1 MIMSSEKDYIQI
13 CKREIEKLLALD
25 NASSSLKSRDFEYL
39 SGKIKEKS
47 GIAISVS
54 TLKRLWKDDFLQI
67 PQPATLNA
75 LASVLDYSDWQE
87 FKQKN
92 HVTTTRKVKTINK
105 KALLFS
111 LIILMVAVVILILV
125 KNRSNEP
132 VINGEVHFSADK
144 TISLGLPNTVVFN
157 YDVSNVVADSFFI
170 QQSWNERAKER
181 IDPKKQVISSIYHL
195 PGFHRAKLIA
205 NNTVIAK
212 QNVHILSN
220 GWLPYI
226 NYDIT
231 DLIPIYFNPDS
242 SLSDGHFH
250 IDESDLQ
257 FAGIDIKKDFKL
269 RLNNSRDFGVTD
281 DNFSVKTIF
290 KSDSIKATS
299 CPRMEIMLVFEANIF
314 WVSLIKK
321 GCEYYANYKIG
332 EIYADGKNNDLSLL
346 GCNIYEWQD
355 LEFTVHQK
363 LSEVKLNGK
372 PIIHQKYV
380 QDFGEMV
387 GIIYTF
393 DGLGSVD
400 FISVSGADGKI
411 VYQDDFE

>member
-1 MIMSSEKDYIQI
+1 MPSEKEYIQI
-13 CKREIEKLLALD
+13 CKREIEKLFAFN

-39 SGKIKEKS
+39 SGKIQEKS
-47 GIAISVS
+47 GIALSVS

-75 LASVLDYSDWQE
+75 LVSVLDYSDWQE

-92 HVTTTRKVKTINK
+92 QIITTRQVKPVNK
-105 KALLFS
+105 KILLFS
-111 LIILMVAVVILILV
+111 FFILLVTIVILILL
-125 KNRSNEP
+125 KNRVNDP
-132 VINGEVHFSADK
+132 VIKGDIHFSADK
-144 TISLGLPNTVVFN
+144 TISLGVSNTVVFN

-181 IDPKKQVISSIYHL
+181 IDPKKHVISSIYHL

-226 NYDIT
+226 NYEVT
-231 DLIPIYFNPDS
+231 DLIPICFNPDS
-242 SLSDGHFH
+242 TLSDGHFH
-250 IDESDLQ
+250 IDQSDLKL
-257 FAGIDIKKDFKL
+257 AGIDIKKDFKL

-281 DNFSVKTIF
+281 NNFSVKTIF
-290 KSDSIKATS
+290 KSDSIKAVT
-299 CPRMEIMLVFEANIF
+299 CPRIEIMFVFEANIF
-314 WVSLIKK
+314 WISLIKK
-321 GCEYYANYKIG
+321 GCEYYADYKIG
-332 EIYADGKNNDLSLL
+332 EVFANGKDNDLSSL
-346 GCNIYEWQD
+346 GCAIFEWQD
-355 LEFTVHQK
+355 LEFSVHQK
-363 LSEVKLNGK
+363 LAEVRLNGK

-380 QDFGEMV
+380 QDFGELV

-400 FISVSGADGKI
+400 FISVSGANGKI
-411 VYQDDFE
+411 VYQDDFD

>member
-1 MIMSSEKDYIQI
+1 MPSEKEYIQI
-13 CKREIEKLLALD
+13 CKREIEKLFAFN

-39 SGKIKEKS
+39 SGKIQEKS
-47 GIAISVS
+47 GIALSVS

-75 LASVLDYSDWQE
+75 LVSVLDYSDWQE

-92 HVTTTRKVKTINK
+92 QIITTRQVKPVNK
-105 KALLFS
+105 KILLFS
-111 LIILMVAVVILILV
+111 FFILLVTIVILILL
-125 KNRSNEP
+125 KNRVNDP
-132 VINGEVHFSADK
+132 VIKGDIHFSADK
-144 TISLGLPNTVVFN
+144 TISLGVSNTVVFN

-181 IDPKKQVISSIYHL
+181 IDPKKHVISSIYHL

-226 NYDIT
+226 NYEVT
-231 DLIPIYFNPDS
+231 DLIPICFNPDS
-242 SLSDGHFH
+242 TLSDGHFH
-250 IDESDLQ
+250 IDQSDLKL
-257 FAGIDIKKDFKL
+257 AGIDIKKDFKL

-281 DNFSVKTIF
+281 NDFSVETIF
-290 KSDSIKATS
+290 KSDSIKAAT
-299 CPRMEIMLVFEANIF
+299 CPRIEIMFVFEANIF
-314 WVSLIKK
+314 WISLIKK
-321 GCEYYANYKIG
+321 GCEYYADYKIG
-332 EIYADGKNNDLSLL
+332 EVFANGKDNDLSSL
-346 GCNIYEWQD
+346 GCAIFEWQD
-355 LEFTVHQK
+355 LEFSVHQK
-363 LSEVKLNGK
+363 LAEVRLNGK

-380 QDFGEMV
+380 QDFGELV

-400 FISVSGADGKI
+400 FISVSGANGKI
-411 VYQDDFE
+411 VYQDDFD